1 MKESPGRLEPVLCET
16 SYSRQRGADDV
27 PLKNDNSCLRM
38 VHAVIAGVF
47 SPSGPIACYSPGCGP
62 ALTKEN
68 YMAFWRSFVSITC
81 ALALCLF
88 VVGCG
93 SSKVTSENFQKIK
106 AGMTEKEVTDVLG
119 SPTETKDKN
128 STWKSGN
135 SSIDIT
141 YQDGKVAGM
150 KGKFSN

>member
-1 MKESPGRLEPVLCET
+1 MCRAPVTLGGGMTMVNGFRAGSGRLWKKPCSFQKVSHFWCTSLGSYCLGSSIVMKESPGRLEPVLCET

-38 VHAVIAGVF
+38 VNGVIAGVF

-88 VVGCG
+88 V
-93 SSKVTSENFQKIK
+93 
-106 AGMTEKEVTDVLG
+106 
-119 SPTETKDKN
+119 
-128 STWKSGN
+128 
-135 SSIDIT
+135 
-141 YQDGKVAGM
+141 
-150 KGKFSN
+150 